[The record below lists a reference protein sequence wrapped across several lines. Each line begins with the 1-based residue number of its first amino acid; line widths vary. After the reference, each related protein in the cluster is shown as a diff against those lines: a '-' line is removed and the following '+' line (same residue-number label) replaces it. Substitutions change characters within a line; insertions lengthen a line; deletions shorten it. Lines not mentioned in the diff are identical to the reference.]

1 MSIAVAAQFGD
12 NLSRIRRGA
21 DISQEDLA
29 VMASIHR
36 TEISMLERG
45 IRLPR
50 LDTLIKIAASL
61 EVSLDELAEGLSW
74 KPGSARLGHFDFPDP
89 GASL

>member
-1 MSIAVAAQFGD
+1 MREITDRFAA
-12 NLSRIRRGA
+12 NLLRIRKQA
-21 DISQEDLA
+21 DLSQDDLA

-50 LDTLIKIAASL
+50 LDTIVKIAASL
-61 EVSLDELAEGLSW
+61 EVTADELLAGIGWE
-74 KPGSARLGHFDFPDP
+74 PGSQRSGSFR
-89 GASL
+89 ASDEGGT